1 MLTFVCAWPGPATSI
16 LNDRIKGADW
26 PEGPDN
32 LTVLRNRG
40 VAPLLNINFK
50 HNKEIKFGTMKIGL
64 FPALAIFEA

>member
-16 LNDRIKGADW
+16 LNDRIKGTDW

-40 VAPLLNINFK
+40 VAALLNINYK
-50 HNKEIKFGTMKIGL
+50 HNKEIKFGTMKIGRISGSGRL
-64 FPALAIFEA
+64 